1 MRVNEPAAH
10 GGQCGWLKKKKI
22 IDSDNGKRGK
32 KLTQTRVGNIQKKT
46 LEKITLVSINFC

>member
-1 MRVNEPAAH
+1 MRVNEPAAR

-32 KLTQTRVGNIQKKT
+32 NLLSPRVGNIQKKT
-46 LEKITLVSINFC
+46 LEKIIN

>member
-10 GGQCGWLKKKKI
+10 GGQCGWLKKKQI

-46 LEKITLVSINFC
+46 LEKIIN